1 MRKFFVLCY
10 TGEKLLLILQINCW
24 EIMCKLCKCKH
35 HAIICAQCLDG
46 YRQVKELMME
56 LEAEAPLKGEND
68 LVAESFQ

>member
-1 MRKFFVLCY
+1 
-10 TGEKLLLILQINCW
+10 
-24 EIMCKLCKCKH
+24 
-35 HAIICAQCLDG
+35 LDG

>member
-1 MRKFFVLCY
+1 MCNLC
-10 TGEKLLLILQINCW
+10 N
-24 EIMCKLCKCKH
+24 CKH

-68 LVAESFQ
+68 LVAESFQWTTVDWVCNDEHFTLW

>member
-1 MRKFFVLCY
+1 
-10 TGEKLLLILQINCW
+10 
-24 EIMCKLCKCKH
+24 MCKLCKCKH